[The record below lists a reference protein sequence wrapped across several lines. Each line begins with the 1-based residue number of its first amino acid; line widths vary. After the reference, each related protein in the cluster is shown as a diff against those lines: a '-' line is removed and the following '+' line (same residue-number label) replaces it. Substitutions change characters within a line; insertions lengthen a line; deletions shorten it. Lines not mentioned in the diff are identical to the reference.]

1 MMSVLNPFMSIFSQW
16 VLLQIV
22 WYLRAEVTFRQL
34 PLSAGG
40 WQSEEESG
48 RRRSGCGCEQIRFF
62 SLVFMVRI
70 TVLPSLITM
79 KYACLK

>member
-1 MMSVLNPFMSIFSQW
+1 MSVLNPFMSIFNQL
-16 VLLQIV
+16 VPLQIV

-48 RRRSGCGCEQIRFF
+48 RRWSGSVCEQIRCF

-70 TVLPSLITM
+70 TMLPSLITM